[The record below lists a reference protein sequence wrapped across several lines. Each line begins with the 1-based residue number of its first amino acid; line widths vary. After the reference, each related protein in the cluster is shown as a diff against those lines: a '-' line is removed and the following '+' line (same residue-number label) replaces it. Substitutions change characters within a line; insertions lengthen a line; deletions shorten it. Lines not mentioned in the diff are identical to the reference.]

1 MKQLPRLGK
10 QVRENKMGNNGILRH
25 LPLAG
30 FGIVCLICIILLPVN
45 GVSKSFAIAAVANF
59 VFFTYFFKNIYNPA
73 SIFMSMFLFMI
84 GCSQA
89 KLTLI
94 EQDDFSH
101 STWMALFA
109 VIACFTWWLP
119 PLCCDEDAS
128 RLIVKQTFALESPR
142 VPSSGQCHLHRDR
155 SVYLLVC
162 YP

>member
-1 MKQLPRLGK
+1 
-10 QVRENKMGNNGILRH
+10 
-25 LPLAG
+25 
-30 FGIVCLICIILLPVN
+30 
-45 GVSKSFAIAAVANF
+45 
-59 VFFTYFFKNIYNPA
+59 
-73 SIFMSMFLFMI
+73 MSMFLFMI

-109 VIACFTWWLP
+109 VIACFYMVVAT
-119 PLCCDEDAS
+119 LCCDEDAS

-142 VPSSGQCHLHRDR
+142 VPLLVQCHHHRDR